1 MKAICTALFSFIV
14 AALLSSPASAT
25 SIVLPQ
31 FEDFPAQIYYGPAS
45 GPDLN
50 SDPDAYTY
58 RTRLRNA
65 AQGPVNFAGEHIIAT
80 WGCGT
85 TCLMGAAINVRTGA
99 VRFLPGTVCCWDGS
113 VADPIAFRSDS
124 NLLVLTGLINEQDP
138 MASNFY
144 EFSGGEFRLIYQQ
157 GAIPAPPQ
165 ASPPPPIASS
175 DAVPSSTQR
184 EPSSGAVN
192 DVTEFTLYNDLNTNI
207 AVSWLNGQGLEQ
219 WSEGGDQTQAHPW
232 VGQGESWRVERGART
247 WESHWYAIASPN
259 GFYCS
264 FSPRQGGYVSLSGL
278 SACRGIAGN

>member
-1 MKAICTALFSFIV
+1 MKAITTALAGLV
-14 AALLSSPASAT
+14 LAALLCSPASAT

-31 FEDFPAQIYYGPAS
+31 FESYPVGVYYGPTRA
-45 GPDLN
+45 PDLN

-65 AQGPVNFAGEHIIAT
+65 AQGPVNFAGEYAIAT

-85 TCLMGAAINVRTGA
+85 TCLMGAAVNLRTGA
-99 VRFLPGTVCCWDGS
+99 VRFLPGTVCCWDET
-113 VADPIAFRSDS
+113 VAEPIAFRPDS
-124 NLLVLTGLINEQDP
+124 NLLILTGLINEQDP

-144 EFSGGEFRLIYQQ
+144 EFAGGEFRLIFQQ
-157 GAIPAPPQ
+157 GAIPEPPRAPPL
-165 ASPPPPIASS
+165 IASS
-175 DAVPSSTQR
+175 DAIPSSSQR

-207 AVSWLNGQGLEQ
+207 AVSWLDGQGAEQ
-219 WSEGGDQTQAHPW
+219 WSEGGDQTRAHPW
-232 VGQGESWRVERGART
+232 VAQGESWRVERGART

-278 SACRGIAGN
+278 SACQGIAAN